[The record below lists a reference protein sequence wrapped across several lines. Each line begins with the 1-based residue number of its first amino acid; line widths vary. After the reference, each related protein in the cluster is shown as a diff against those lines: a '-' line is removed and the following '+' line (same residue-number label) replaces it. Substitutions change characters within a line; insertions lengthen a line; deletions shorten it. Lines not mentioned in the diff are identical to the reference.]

1 MKHKL
6 TKEIIYSVLK
16 QHQEVLKNYGVNT
29 IGLFGSFRHG
39 NADDKSDI
47 DFLVEFEPTKKTFR
61 NFMDLIFFLEE
72 KFQRKVEVVTPQ
84 GLSPYLR
91 PSILNTVEYVSL
103 PG

>member
-47 DFLVEFEPTKKTFR
+47 DFLVEF
-61 NFMDLIFFLEE
+61 
-72 KFQRKVEVVTPQ
+72 
-84 GLSPYLR
+84 
-91 PSILNTVEYVSL
+91 
-103 PG
+103 